1 MTDQSTS
8 LRSSSRIGGPEGDP
22 VLAVDNLTVDLRG
35 ADQQPGL
42 VEDVSFAVY
51 PNRTLALI
59 GESGC
64 GKTMTAMS
72 ILGLLPEG
80 MHVANGSIRFGQ
92 RDLLTLGAN
101 ELRSVRGSGIG
112 MIFQDPMSSLNPT
125 TRVADQIVEAR
136 RLHIDEPKAESAKRA
151 VELLDLV
158 GIPNAERRAKAYP
171 FEMSGGMQQRVMI
184 AMSIAC
190 DPQLLIADEPTTA
203 LDVTIQA
210 EILDLLATLQRDRG
224 MGILL
229 VTHDLG
235 VVADFADDVAVMY
248 AGHVVEHGSVRE
260 VFHHPRHPYARGLL
274 DSMPQGAEPRSQL
287 SVVPGRVP
295 MAGQF
300 PDGCRF
306 QARCPHVD
314 LDACIAGTIELAE
327 VAPEHLSRC
336 IRVQRGEVTLDAR
349 AGGSTADD

>member
-1 MTDQSTS
+1 VND
-8 LRSSSRIGGPEGDP
+8 
-22 VLAVDNLTVDLRG
+22 LTVDLQG
-35 ADQQPGL
+35 ADVQPGL
-42 VEDVSFAVY
+42 VEGVSFAVY

-64 GKTMTAMS
+64 GKTITAMS
-72 ILGLLPEG
+72 VLGLLPEG
-80 MHVANGSIRFGQ
+80 MHVSSGSIMFDDQ
-92 RDLLTLGAN
+92 DLLGLKPR
-101 ELRSVRGSGIG
+101 ELREVRGSGIG

-125 TRVADQIVEAR
+125 TRVGDQIIEAR
-136 RLHIDEPKAESAKRA
+136 RLHIDEPKAESAQRA

-158 GIPNAERRAKAYP
+158 GIPNAARRVKAYP

-190 DPQLLIADEPTTA
+190 EPKLLIADEPTTA

-210 EILDLLATLQRDRG
+210 EILDLLATLQQELG
-224 MGILL
+224 MGVLL

-248 AGHVVEHGSVRE
+248 AGHVVEYGSVRE
-260 VFHHPRHPYARGLL
+260 VFHHPQHPYAQGLL

-287 SVVPGRVP
+287 AVVPGRVP

-300 PDGCRF
+300 PAGCRF

-314 LDACIAGTIELAE
+314 TEACIDSVVSLAE

-336 IRVQRGEVTLDAR
+336 VLVQRGQVQLPSRSGRSQIDV
-349 AGGSTADD
+349 

>member
-1 MTDQSTS
+1 
-8 LRSSSRIGGPEGDP
+8 
-22 VLAVDNLTVDLRG
+22 VLSVEHLTVDLRG

-42 VEDVSFAVY
+42 VEDVSFEVY
-51 PNRTLALI
+51 PDRTLALI

-72 ILGLLPEG
+72 ILGLLPVG
-80 MHVANGSIRFGQ
+80 MHVSSGRIAFGDQ
-92 RDLLTLGAN
+92 DLLTLRTR
-101 ELRSVRGSGIG
+101 ELREIRGSGIG

-125 TRVADQIVEAR
+125 TRVGDQIVEAR
-136 RLHIDEPKAESAKRA
+136 RLHIDEPKSVSVKRA
-151 VELLDLV
+151 VELLDQV
-158 GIPNAERRAKAYP
+158 GIPNAAKRVDAYP

-184 AMSIAC
+184 AMAIAC

-210 EILDLLATLQRDRG
+210 EILDVLASLQRDRG

-248 AGHVVEHGSVRE
+248 AGHVVEYGLARD
-260 VFHHPRHPYARGLL
+260 VFHDARHPYARGLL
-274 DSMPQGAEPRSQL
+274 DSMPQGATPRSQL

-300 PDGCRF
+300 PIGCRF
-306 QARCPHVD
+306 QDRCPHIDADVC
-314 LDACIAGTIELAE
+314 LDPTMSLVE
-327 VAPEHLSRC
+327 VAPLHKTRC
-336 IRVQRGEVTLDAR
+336 VRVQRHEIELTPRSVERR
-349 AGGSTADD
+349 ADG